1 MHVLDNPIWSALTTR
16 QAALG
21 RRVGSASKF
30 DAEVSLLGG
39 FADVDPAALAELVPV
54 GEQVGIFSDESP
66 TTPRFEVV
74 ASAPLLQMIYIAR
87 GSDGE
92 VAPSPSIVK
101 LSAADVPEMLALA
114 ELTKPGPFAPRT
126 PQMGDFFGIRN
137 DGRLVAMAGQR
148 LRVPSHVEISG
159 ICTHPD
165 HLGRGYGAALTRRQ
179 AHCILTSGEQPF
191 LHVRGDNTRAIALYE
206 RLGFAPRLRSRYI
219 VMRRVA

>member
-1 MHVLDNPIWSALTTR
+1 MHALDNPIWSALTTR

-21 RRVGSASKF
+21 RRIGSAGKF

-39 FADVDPAALAELVPV
+39 FAEVDVAAMAELVPV
-54 GEQVGIFSDESP
+54 GAQVGIFIDEPP
-66 TTPRFEVV
+66 TTSRFEVV
-74 ASAPLLQMIYIAR
+74 ASAPLLQMICRAP
-87 GSDGE
+87 GSDGD
-92 VAPSPSIVK
+92 VDPTPSIVK
-101 LSAADVPEMLALA
+101 LGAADIPDMLALA

-126 PQMGDFFGIRN
+126 PLMGDFFGIRH

-148 LRVPSHVEISG
+148 LRIPSHIEISG

-165 HLGRGYGAALTRRQ
+165 HLGRGYGAALTRWQ
-179 AHCILTSGEQPF
+179 VHGILAAGEQPF

-219 VMRRVA
+219 VMRRVV